1 MAQGREHTRSP
12 AKPSGTATIAH
23 GTRVRGRV
31 SGAGD
36 LVVDG
41 EVKGDVRLQGD
52 LTVGEW
58 GSVEGETV
66 EAHGVQ
72 CDGRVEGNV
81 TATGLVHLGPSSR
94 VHGDLAGSGIS
105 IDDGADFAGRIAC
118 EFELPAELGG
128 KKGR

>member
-1 MAQGREHTRSP
+1 MAQGREHARSL
-12 AKPSGTATIAH
+12 AKTSGTATIAH

-31 SGAGD
+31 SGEGN

-41 EVKGDVRLQGD
+41 EVEGDVRLHGD
-52 LTVGEW
+52 LTVGEG
-58 GSVEGETV
+58 GSVAGEVV
-66 EAHGVQ
+66 EARAVQ
-72 CDGRVEGNV
+72 CDGRVEANV

-94 VHGDLAGSGIS
+94 VHGDLAGAGIS
-105 IDDGADFAGRIAC
+105 IDEGADFAGRIAC